1 MELESKIK
9 TLDELIAFRLKWAAE
24 GRKVVWTNGCF
35 DLVHAG
41 HVRSLRD
48 AKALGDILIVGIN
61 SDRSVRAIKG
71 PGRPLAGEADRAE
84 LLAAFQ
90 AVSYVTIFDETDP
103 RAALA
108 RLRPDI
114 HCKGAEYA
122 DGARPVPE
130 RDTVLGYGGEIRF
143 LPFHPGLSTS
153 ALIDRIASTAK
164 ADKCGR

>member
-1 MELESKIK
+1 MELESKLK
-9 TLDELIAFRLKWAAE
+9 TLGELEVLRARWAEE
-24 GRKVVWTNGCF
+24 GKKVVWTNGCF

-48 AKALGDILIVGIN
+48 ARALGDILIVGIN
-61 SDRSVRAIKG
+61 SDRSVRANKG
-71 PGRPLAGEADRAE
+71 DGRPLVGETERAE
-84 LLAAFQ
+84 LLGALEP
-90 AVSYVTIFDETDP
+90 VSYVTIFDEPDP

-122 DGARPVPE
+122 GGARPVPE
-130 RDTVLGYGGEIRF
+130 VETVLSYGGEIRF

-153 ALIDRIASTAK
+153 TIIERILKTAK
-164 ADKCGR
+164 EDR